1 MLRPGFQFRRS
12 GEFIRIVGDMTR
24 RTALVS
30 ISAGAAAAVW
40 PAGAQEI
47 PADVNARNDAAAES
61 LLTSQITEAGP
72 WQGSVPDEY
81 GMHQP
86 ISAAGLIETLTA
98 AVNHAGSKLHD
109 SNEV

>member
-1 MLRPGFQFRRS
+1 MK
-12 GEFIRIVGDMTR
+12 R
-24 RTALVS
+24 RTALLS

-61 LLTSQITEAGP
+61 YLKSQITEVCLCLV
-72 WQGSVPDEY
+72 SVPDEY

-86 ISAAGLIETLTA
+86 ISVAGLIETLTA
-98 AVNHAGSKLHD
+98 AVNHAGSKHHGSKDEEERKRMGARYL
-109 SNEV
+109 